1 MHPMDEQTT
10 FRLPRELSRTLSRV
24 AKERGVP
31 KSHLVREALERYLYP
46 EPAAAEAWTVRER
59 SAPLIGSVRLAPPA
73 SGADDLAGLIRA
85 RNWRE

>member
-10 FRLPRELSRTLSRV
+10 FRLPRELSRTLSKV

-46 EPAAAEAWTVRER
+46 EPTASGTRTVRER
-59 SAPLIGSVRLAPPA
+59 SAPFIGSVRLEQPA
-73 SGADDLAGLIRA
+73 SDADDLAGLIRA
-85 RNWRE
+85 HNWRD